1 MRFAAV
7 SLLVFTL
14 AGCSANPDKQV
25 ARNAANAMSGSAA
38 TLTVVSSISMEGSGT
53 VFDPAADTKYTLKS
67 FQRVLNFKRGGQWRQ
82 EEVRLPESAKA
93 DAAKA
98 PISKTSAPRAD
109 ATPQTVV
116 RAVYGK
122 TAFNVNAEGTA
133 DSLSDQDAR
142 DRHEELY
149 QNPFGFLEAVF
160 AKNSKIGNQKMGGA
174 EDSVD
179 LTVDGI
185 TYTLFA
191 DAGTK
196 LPTRIVSKT
205 RNGESTLET
214 SYDKYAKLRGYTLPT
229 HIVMKVDQVVTADL
243 KIDRQTLSVDPV
255 RLPVPGGIKIEAPA
269 GRGRAG
275 DAAASF

>member
-1 MRFAAV
+1 MRLAAV
-7 SLLVFTL
+7 SLLFFTL

-98 PISKTSAPRAD
+98 PVSKTSAPRAD

-122 TAFNVNAEGTA
+122 TAFNVNSEGTA

-160 AKNSKIGNQKMGGA
+160 AKNSKIGNN
-174 EDSVD
+174 V
-179 LTVDGI
+179 
-185 TYTLFA
+185 
-191 DAGTK
+191 
-196 LPTRIVSKT
+196 VSY
-205 RNGESTLET
+205 RHE
-214 SYDKYAKLRGYTLPT
+214 
-229 HIVMKVDQVVTADL
+229 
-243 KIDRQTLSVDPV
+243 
-255 RLPVPGGIKIEAPA
+255 
-269 GRGRAG
+269 
-275 DAAASF
+275 